1 MLILSLDTATDIA
14 TACVWRDG
22 LALAE
27 SATRA
32 RSVAAQRVLADID
45 RLMDEAGVT
54 PADLD
59 LVVAGTGPGTFTG
72 LRIGLA
78 AARALGFALGI
89 PVKGVST
96 LDALRAAEGVDV
108 ACVDARR
115 GEVFAAGAGLAVQAI
130 APEALAEALAPGT
143 VCAGDGAIRY
153 RDRAAGPRDPGRRL
167 AASRP
172 LGPASRRPRR
182 HGGAARAALHPRS
195 RRRPRARSEG
205 RLMMTAVK
213 LRRLRTSDLD
223 RIEELERESYPTP
236 WSRSMFAGELA
247 KPSGI
252 CLGAFQ
258 GADMLGYLIVARY
271 VDAWHIMNVAVDPI
285 WRGRGVARTLL
296 ERLFEVT
303 GEDPDRGFTLEV
315 RVTNAVA
322 IHLYESLGFVTTGVR
337 RGYYTDN
344 REDALIMWKDAEP
357 PV

>member
-1 MLILSLDTATDIA
+1 LLILSLDTATDIA

-32 RSVAAQRVLADID
+32 RSVAAQRVLADVD

-96 LDALRAAEGVDV
+96 LEALRAAEGVDV

-115 GEVFAAGAGLAVQAI
+115 GEVFAAGAGLEIQAI

-153 RDRAAGPRDPGRRL
+153 RDRLRGFEIPADDSPLHVPWARHHAALAGTAGPPE
-167 AASRP
+167 P
-172 LGPASRRPRR
+172 LYIRAPDADRAL
-182 HGGAARAALHPRS
+182 AARAAS
-195 RRRPRARSEG
+195 
-205 RLMMTAVK
+205 
-213 LRRLRTSDLD
+213 
-223 RIEELERESYPTP
+223 
-236 WSRSMFAGELA
+236 
-247 KPSGI
+247 
-252 CLGAFQ
+252 
-258 GADMLGYLIVARY
+258 
-271 VDAWHIMNVAVDPI
+271 
-285 WRGRGVARTLL
+285 
-296 ERLFEVT
+296 
-303 GEDPDRGFTLEV
+303 
-315 RVTNAVA
+315 
-322 IHLYESLGFVTTGVR
+322 
-337 RGYYTDN
+337 
-344 REDALIMWKDAEP
+344 
-357 PV
+357 